1 MKRRILC
8 IAACAVISGAS
19 GTALAQGSAP
29 ATAAC
34 PKRFADPE
42 PRGQSGWITMED
54 YPQRALREGRGGRV
68 RYRVNVTVAGRA
80 ENVEILESSDSDLAV
95 ATTRVLTRRARFTP
109 AIRDCQP
116 VPGEHEGSLTWA
128 APE

>member
-1 MKRRILC
+1 MRTRIFC
-8 IAACAVISGAS
+8 IAFCAMVAGAA
-19 GTALAQGSAP
+19 GTALAQGAVP
-29 ATAAC
+29 TAAAC

-42 PRGQSGWITMED
+42 PRGQSGWITMDD

-68 RYRVNVTVAGRA
+68 RYRVNVTIAGRA
-80 ENVEILESSDSDLAV
+80 ENVEILESSDSDLAA
-95 ATTRVLTRRARFTP
+95 ATMRVLTRRARFTP

-116 VPGEHEGSLTWA
+116 VPGEYEGSLTWA